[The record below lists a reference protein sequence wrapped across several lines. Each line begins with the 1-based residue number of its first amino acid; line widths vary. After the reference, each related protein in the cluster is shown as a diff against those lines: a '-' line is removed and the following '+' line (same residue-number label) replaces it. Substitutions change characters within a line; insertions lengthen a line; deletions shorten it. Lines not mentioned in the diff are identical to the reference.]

1 MDINNKSYINKDY
14 QTIYPELVDIVSKLT
29 NVINLRQTN
38 ESDPM
43 VVLVK
48 LMAFIADKLNY
59 NVDINTLLSFM
70 PTTTQDSSFR
80 DLADI
85 NGYTMQYYKSA
96 STRINIMY
104 TGEVEENKDYT
115 FKPFETTF
123 TDASGEIIYTLVGDL
138 SGIGKNVTIS
148 KQGDT
153 SIGIIYEGNAVD
165 FSINNVNTIQLAN
178 LDSEHRLFLPEVMIA
193 SNIICVK
200 NASSNDW
207 GEWKMVDNLNI
218 YKPLEKK
225 FKFGFD
231 SVRNLPYI
239 EFPDD
244 IEELIENG
252 LNVKY
257 FKTSGASGNI
267 IARRLNTVK
276 SGVPSGITDTTKLF
290 VSNIQSTSNGANIET
305 IEEAYKNFKK
315 TIGTFD
321 VLTTTRDFANYLY
334 RLTDTITSYPLVSNV
349 QVTDR
354 RTDVNLAHQVV
365 TFDEFGTNT
374 TYVYEKT
381 GDINIITPFDLVL
394 YPLQYVNN
402 ITDDDTYNSTF
413 TPTSLTTVS
422 NLIEKLEGA
431 QAMSHTYK
439 FIPELDNILY
449 TYLYKNMYSLNC
461 RISTIYKVN
470 NVEQAEILYNVRK
483 ALYDTFNAREVEYG
497 KPIEFDDLLETIV
510 GADTRIKNVSLDEP
524 EVTTMRCINL
534 DLATRPDNYP
544 TRVAYNVL
552 AGRVELYEYDTTFDY
567 KFGQTSTQVIE
578 HITSVTPEFT
588 PTLTS
593 NTLTLDKNQVV
604 QLYAQSYGVDFS
616 ALVGVNY
623 RWYGNDV
630 DANDTHILGVDETL
644 KISTVTN
651 GVQKNLEYG
660 NGTIIKPNFNLTSG
674 EGSID
679 IGGVMYKTLGTN
691 EKISFLKPITVTL
704 GSQLNAYW
712 FVNNAKNELF
722 DTSDTGVD
730 EWEHILDENEY
741 FFYTDAQKTQLN
753 VLGSGTKLVTNKS
766 GDWALKRENLVS
778 LETFNSEDISTYGA
792 INWKS
797 ITFTTDTWIKAQE
810 QQILTLIEG
819 DSVNLI
825 SDNSSD
831 SLTLGNELKPLEGYK
846 LHYVS
851 NGEEGTVD
859 GTGSTDWFIRTRLDL
874 SIMPNTAQQLKT
886 NEKIWYNGDAT
897 YIENAW
903 VMSSYP
909 IQSSTINTFTTQEN
923 EKLYTYDWTVPTYS
937 TTTETNKELELDAN
951 GSYVVSL
958 EGLTSITLNVPNVTD
973 KDCCFMMYIDQQ
985 DATTPTM
992 SITNVTNL
1000 NTENA
1005 NEVRVGM
1012 NNFVVSIP
1020 QSPIEFEITS
1030 TGHSGSVIIMPLR
1043 VTDID
1048 SANDIFGLD
1057 STELTDVN
1065 NILDTYKDIFYYF
1078 YPVPNTNAID
1088 VTDYR
1093 DANSLW
1099 EINDIYNKST
1109 LPQIDFTNS
1118 NFSIIKS
1125 SRL

>member
-29 NVINLRQTN
+29 NAINLRQTN

-59 NVDINTLLSFM
+59 NIDINTLLSFM

-104 TGEVEENKDYT
+104 TGKLEEGKDYT

-138 SGIGKNVTIS
+138 SGIGKSVTIS

-165 FSINNVNTIQLAN
+165 FSINNVNTVQLAN

-200 NASSNDW
+200 NASSSDW
-207 GEWKMVDNLNI
+207 GEWEMVDNLNI

-276 SGVPSGITDTTKLF
+276 SGVPEGITDTTKLF

-315 TIGTFD
+315 TVGTFD

-334 RLTDTITSYPLVSNV
+334 RLTDNITSYPLVSNV

-365 TFDEFGTNT
+365 TFDEFGTNI
-374 TYVYEKT
+374 TYVYEKDGT
-381 GDINIITPFDLVL
+381 ANIITPFDLVL

-402 ITDDDTYNSTF
+402 ITDDDTYNNTF
-413 TPTSLTTVS
+413 TPTSLTSVS
-422 NLIEKLEGA
+422 NLIDELEGA

-439 FIPELDNILY
+439 FIPELKNDQY

-510 GADTRIKNVSLDEP
+510 GSDTRIKNVSLDEP
-524 EVTTMRCINL
+524 EVITKRCINSN
-534 DLATRPDNYP
+534 LATSDDNYA

-552 AGRVELYEYDTTFDY
+552 AGRVELYEYDKTFDY
-567 KFGQTSTQVIE
+567 KFGQTSINLLKN
-578 HITSVTPEFT
+578 ITLVTPEFT
-588 PTLTS
+588 PTLTKTS
-593 NTLTLDKNQVV
+593 LKLGTNQVV

-623 RWYGNDV
+623 IWEGADV
-630 DANDTHILGVDETL
+630 APDTTYIIKANETL
-644 KISTVTN
+644 RLSTVTN
-651 GVQKNLEYG
+651 GVQKNFEYG
-660 NGTIIKPNFNLTSG
+660 NGTIIKTNFKLIAGTGN
-674 EGSID
+674 ID
-679 IGGVMYKTLGTN
+679 IGGVKYKTLGTN
-691 EKISFLKPITVTL
+691 EKISFLKPIEVTL
-704 GSQLNAYW
+704 SKQLNAYW

-722 DTSDTGVD
+722 DTSTNVD

-753 VLGSGTKLVTNKS
+753 VLGSGTKLVTNKK
-766 GDWALKRENLVS
+766 GDWTLSRDSLVS

-797 ITFTTDTWIKAQE
+797 ITFTTDTYIKAQE

-825 SDNSSD
+825 SDNS
-831 SLTLGNELKPLEGYK
+831 LPLGNKLKSLRGYK

-859 GTGSTDWFIRTRLDL
+859 GNGSTDWFIRTRLDL
-874 SIMPNTAQQLKT
+874 SIMPNTAQLLKP
-886 NEKIWYNGDAT
+886 NEKIWYNENEK
-897 YIENAW
+897 IENTW

-909 IQSSTINTFTTQEN
+909 IQSSTINTFTTLEN
-923 EKLYTYDWTVPTYS
+923 EKLYTYTLAPQTYS

-958 EGLTSITLNVPNVTD
+958 ENLTSIKLDVPNVTD
-973 KDCCFMMYIDQQ
+973 KDCCFMLYIDKQ
-985 DATTPTM
+985 DATTMEM
-992 SITNVTNL
+992 SIVNVRNL
-1000 NTENA
+1000 NTGND
-1005 NEVRVGM
+1005 NDVRVGM
-1012 NNFVVSIP
+1012 NNFVVSNKDSSINLT
-1020 QSPIEFEITS
+1020 ITS
-1030 TGHSGSVIIMPLR
+1030 TGHSGSIIITPLR
-1043 VTDID
+1043 VTNMS
-1048 SANDIFGLD
+1048 SANDILGL
-1057 STELTDVN
+1057 SSSELSEVN
-1065 NILDTYKDIFYYF
+1065 GILDKYKDTFYYF

-1118 NFSIIKS
+1118 KFSIIKS

>member
-29 NVINLRQTN
+29 NAINLRQTN

-59 NVDINTLLSFM
+59 NIDINTLLSFM

-104 TGEVEENKDYT
+104 TGELEEGKDYT

-138 SGIGKNVTIS
+138 SGIGKSVTIS

-200 NASSNDW
+200 NASSSDW
-207 GEWKMVDNLNI
+207 GEWEMVDNLNI

-252 LNVKY
+252 LNIKY

-276 SGVPSGITDTTKLF
+276 SGVPEGITDTTKLF

-315 TIGTFD
+315 TVGTFD

-334 RLTDTITSYPLVSNV
+334 RLTDNITSYPLVSNV

-365 TFDEFGTNT
+365 TFDEFGTNI
-374 TYVYEKT
+374 TYAYEKNGT
-381 GDINIITPFDLVL
+381 TNIITPFDLVL

-413 TPTSLTTVS
+413 TPTTLTTVS
-422 NLIEKLEGA
+422 NLIDELEGA
-431 QAMSHTYK
+431 QAMSHTYQ
-439 FIPELDNILY
+439 FIPELDNQQY

-470 NVEQAEILYNVRK
+470 NVEQAEILYNVSK

-524 EVTTMRCINL
+524 EVTTKRCISL
-534 DLATRPDNYP
+534 QDPIVQDNYT

-567 KFGQTSTQVIE
+567 KFGQTSISLLKN
-578 HITSVTPEFT
+578 ITSVTPEFT
-588 PTLTS
+588 PTLTKAP
-593 NTLTLDKNQVV
+593 LTLGTNQVV

-623 RWYGNDV
+623 IWEGADV
-630 DANDTHILGVDETL
+630 APDTTYIIKANETL
-644 KISTVTN
+644 RLSTVTN
-651 GVQKNLEYG
+651 GVQKNFEYG
-660 NGTIIKPNFNLTSG
+660 NGTIIKTNFKLIAGTGN
-674 EGSID
+674 ID
-679 IGGVMYKTLGTN
+679 IGGVKYKTLGTN
-691 EKISFLKPITVTL
+691 EKISFLKPIEVTL
-704 GSQLNAYW
+704 NKQLNAYW

-722 DTSDTGVD
+722 DTSTNVD

-753 VLGSGTKLVTNKS
+753 VLGSGTKLVTNKK
-766 GDWALKRENLVS
+766 GDWTLSRDSLVS

-797 ITFTTDTWIKAQE
+797 ITFTTDAYIKAQE

-819 DSVNLI
+819 DSVNLT
-825 SDNSSD
+825 ND
-831 SLTLGNELKPLEGYK
+831 SGSASLPLGNKLKSLRGYK
-846 LHYVS
+846 LKYVS

-859 GTGSTDWFIRTRLDL
+859 GTGSTEWFIRTRLDL
-874 SIMPNTAQQLKT
+874 SILPNTAQLLKP
-886 NEKIWYNGDAT
+886 NEKIWYNDDGT
-897 YIENAW
+897 KIENTW
-903 VMSSYP
+903 IMSSYP
-909 IQSSTINTFTTQEN
+909 IQSSTINTFTTLEN
-923 EKLYTYDWTVPTYS
+923 EKLYTYTWTPQTYS

-958 EGLTSITLNVPNVTD
+958 ENLTSIKLDVPNVTD
-973 KDCCFMMYIDQQ
+973 KDCCFMLYIDKQ
-985 DATTPTM
+985 DATTMEM
-992 SITNVTNL
+992 SISNVRNL
-1000 NTENA
+1000 NTGND
-1005 NEVRVGM
+1005 NDIRVGM
-1012 NNFVVSIP
+1012 NNFVVSNKDTSINLT
-1020 QSPIEFEITS
+1020 ITS
-1030 TGHSGSVIIMPLR
+1030 SGHSGSIIITPLR
-1043 VTDID
+1043 ITNMS
-1048 SANDIFGLD
+1048 SANDILGL
-1057 STELTDVN
+1057 SSSELNEVN
-1065 NILDTYKDIFYYF
+1065 NILDKYKDTFYYF

-1118 NFSIIKS
+1118 KFSIIKS

>member
-70 PTTTQDSSFR
+70 PATTQDSSFR

-96 STRINIMY
+96 STKINIMY
-104 TGEVEENKDYT
+104 TGEVEKGNDYT

-153 SIGIIYEGNAVD
+153 SIGVIYEGNAVD

-207 GEWKMVDNLNI
+207 GEWEMVDNLNI

-276 SGVPSGITDTTKLF
+276 SGVPEGITDTTKLF

-315 TIGTFD
+315 TVGTFD

-402 ITDDDTYNSTF
+402 ITDDDTYSSTF

-439 FIPELDNILY
+439 FIPELYNINY

-510 GADTRIKNVSLDEP
+510 GSDTRIKNVSLDEP
-524 EVTTMRCINL
+524 TVTTKRCINSN
-534 DLATRPDNYP
+534 LATSNDNYQ

-552 AGRVELYEYDTTFDY
+552 AGRVELYDYDTTFDY

-593 NTLTLDKNQVV
+593 NTLTLGTNQVV
-604 QLYAQSYGVDFS
+604 QLYAQSYGVDWN

-623 RWYGNDV
+623 RWYGNTV
-630 DANDTHILGVDETL
+630 KANDTHIIGANETL
-644 KISTVTN
+644 LLSTVTN
-651 GVQKNLEYG
+651 GVQKNFVYR
-660 NGTIIKPNFNLTSG
+660 NGTIIKPTFNLTEG

-691 EKISFLKPITVTL
+691 EKISFLKPIEVTL

-722 DTSDTGVD
+722 DTSDTSVD

-753 VLGSGTKLVTNKS
+753 VLGSGTKLKTNKS
-766 GDWALKRENLVS
+766 GDWTLKRENLVS

-797 ITFTTDTWIKAQE
+797 ITFTNDTWIKAQE

-825 SDNSSD
+825 SENNSD
-831 SLTLGNELKPLEGYK
+831 TLPLGNELKPLRGHK
-846 LHYVS
+846 LQYLS
-851 NGEEGTVD
+851 NGEEGTID
-859 GTGSTDWFIRTRLDL
+859 GNGSTDWFIRTRLDL
-874 SIMPNTAQQLKT
+874 SIMPNTAQQLRT
-886 NEKIWYNGDAT
+886 NEKIWYTYNGAQSSIT
-897 YIENAW
+897 NTW

-923 EKLYTYDWTVPTYS
+923 EKLYTYDWDQPKYN
-937 TTTETNKELELDAN
+937 TNKDLELDAN

-958 EGLTSITLNVPNVTD
+958 EGLEDITLSVPNITD
-973 KDCCFMMYIDQQ
+973 EDCCFMMYIDQQ
-985 DATTPTM
+985 DATEMVM
-992 SITNVTNL
+992 SISNVHNL
-1000 NTENA
+1000 NTNTDDA
-1005 NEVRVGM
+1005 VRVGM
-1012 NNFVVSIP
+1012 NNFVVSNP
-1020 QSPIEFEITS
+1020 QGPIEFEITS
-1030 TGHSGSVIIMPLR
+1030 TGHSGSVIITPLR
-1043 VTDID
+1043 VAKRN

-1057 STELTDVN
+1057 SNELTDVKD
-1065 NILDTYKDIFYYF
+1065 ILDTYKDIFYYF

-1109 LPQIDFTNS
+1109 LPQIDFANS

>member
-29 NVINLRQTN
+29 NAINLRQTN

-59 NVDINTLLSFM
+59 NIDINTLLSFM

-104 TGEVEENKDYT
+104 TGELEEGKDYT

-138 SGIGKNVTIS
+138 SGIGKSVTIS

-165 FSINNVNTIQLAN
+165 FSINNVNTVQLAN

-200 NASSNDW
+200 NASSSDW
-207 GEWKMVDNLNI
+207 GEWEMVDNLNI

-244 IEELIENG
+244 IDELIENG
-252 LNVKY
+252 LNIKY

-276 SGVPSGITDTTKLF
+276 SGVPKGITDTTKLF

-315 TIGTFD
+315 TVGTFD

-334 RLTDTITSYPLVSNV
+334 RLTDNITSYPLVSNV

-365 TFDEFGTNT
+365 TFDEFGTNI
-374 TYVYEKT
+374 TYAYEKNGT
-381 GDINIITPFDLVL
+381 SNIITPFDLVL

-413 TPTSLTTVS
+413 TPTSLTMVS
-422 NLIEKLEGA
+422 NLIDELEGA
-431 QAMSHTYK
+431 QAMSHTYQ
-439 FIPELDNILY
+439 FIPELKNDNY

-497 KPIEFDDLLETIV
+497 KPIEFDELLETIV
-510 GADTRIKNVSLDEP
+510 GSDTRIKNVSLDEP
-524 EVTTMRCINL
+524 EVTTKRCVNL
-534 DLATRPDNYP
+534 DNPTIEDDYTR
-544 TRVAYNVL
+544 RVAYNVL
-552 AGRVELYEYDTTFDY
+552 AGRVELYEYDKTFDY
-567 KFGQTSTQVIE
+567 KFGQTSINLLKN
-578 HITSVTPEFT
+578 ITSVTPEFT
-588 PTLTS
+588 PTLTKA
-593 NTLTLDKNQVV
+593 TLKLGTNQVV

-623 RWYGNDV
+623 IWDGAEVAPDTTYIIK
-630 DANDTHILGVDETL
+630 ANETL
-644 KISTVTN
+644 RLSTVTN
-651 GVQKNLEYG
+651 GVQKNFEYG
-660 NGTIIKPNFNLTSG
+660 NGTIIKTNFKLIAGTGN
-674 EGSID
+674 ID
-679 IGGVMYKTLGTN
+679 IGGVKYKTLGTN
-691 EKISFLKPITVTL
+691 EKISFLKPIEVTL
-704 GSQLNAYW
+704 NKQLNAYW

-722 DTSDTGVD
+722 DTSTNVD

-753 VLGSGTKLVTNKS
+753 VLGSGTKLVTNKK
-766 GDWALKRENLVS
+766 GDWTLNRDSLVS

-797 ITFTTDTWIKAQE
+797 ITFTTDTYIKAQE

-825 SDNSSD
+825 SDNSSA
-831 SLTLGNELKPLEGYK
+831 SLSLGNKLKSLRGYK
-846 LHYVS
+846 LKYVS

-859 GTGSTDWFIRTRLDL
+859 GTGSTEWFIRTRLDL
-874 SIMPNTAQQLKT
+874 SILPNTAQLLKP
-886 NEKIWYNGDAT
+886 NEKIWYNDNT
-897 YIENAW
+897 TKIENTW

-909 IQSSTINTFTTQEN
+909 IQSSTINTFTTLEN
-923 EKLYTYDWTVPTYS
+923 EKLYTYTLTPQTYS

-958 EGLTSITLNVPNVTD
+958 ENLTSITLNVPNVPD
-973 KDCCFMMYIDQQ
+973 KDCCFMLYIDKQ
-985 DATTPTM
+985 DATTMEM
-992 SITNVTNL
+992 SISNVRNL
-1000 NTENA
+1000 NTGND
-1005 NEVRVGM
+1005 NDIRVGM
-1012 NNFVVSIP
+1012 NNFVVSNKDTSINLT
-1020 QSPIEFEITS
+1020 ITS
-1030 TGHSGSVIIMPLR
+1030 TGHSGSIIITPLR
-1043 VTDID
+1043 VTNMS
-1048 SANDIFGLD
+1048 SANDIFGL
-1057 STELTDVN
+1057 SSSELNEVN
-1065 NILDTYKDIFYYF
+1065 NILDKYKDTFYYF

-1118 NFSIIKS
+1118 KFSIIKS

>member
-96 STRINIMY
+96 STKINIMY
-104 TGEVEENKDYT
+104 TGEVEEGNDYT

-153 SIGIIYEGNAVD
+153 SIGVIYEGNAVD

-178 LDSEHRLFLPEVMIA
+178 LDSEHRLFFPEVMIA

-207 GEWKMVDNLNI
+207 GEWEMVDNLNI

-315 TIGTFD
+315 TVGTFD

-422 NLIEKLEGA
+422 NLIDKLEGA

-439 FIPELDNILY
+439 FIPELDNISY

-510 GADTRIKNVSLDEP
+510 GSDTRIKNVSLDEP
-524 EVTTMRCINL
+524 TVTTMRCINSN
-534 DLATRPDNYP
+534 LATSNDNYP

-552 AGRVELYEYDTTFDY
+552 AGRVELYDYDTTFDY

-593 NTLTLDKNQVV
+593 NTLTLGTNQVV
-604 QLYAQSYGVDFS
+604 QLYAQSYGVDWS

-623 RWYGNDV
+623 RWYGSPVN
-630 DANDTHILGVDETL
+630 ANATHIIGANETL
-644 KISTVTN
+644 LLSTVTN
-651 GVQKNLEYG
+651 GVQKNFVYS
-660 NGTIIKPNFNLTSG
+660 NGTIIKPTFNLTEG

-691 EKISFLKPITVTL
+691 EKISFLKPIEVTL

-712 FVNNAKNELF
+712 FVNNAENELF
-722 DTSDTGVD
+722 DTSTNET
-730 EWEHILDENEY
+730 EWSHILDENEY

-753 VLGSGTKLVTNKS
+753 VLGSGTKLTTNKS
-766 GDWALKRENLVS
+766 GDWTLKRENLVS

-797 ITFTTDTWIKAQE
+797 ITFTNDTWIKAEE

-825 SDNSSD
+825 SENNSD
-831 SLTLGNELKPLEGYK
+831 TLQLGNELIPLSGYK
-846 LHYVS
+846 LHYMS
-851 NGEEGTVD
+851 NGEEGTID
-859 GTGSTDWFIRTRLDL
+859 GNGSTDWFIRTRLDL

-886 NEKIWYNGDAT
+886 NEKIWYTYNGAQLSIT
-897 YIENAW
+897 NTW

-909 IQSSTINTFTTQEN
+909 IQSSTINTFTQQEN
-923 EKLYTYDWTVPTYS
+923 EKLYTYTWSQPKYN
-937 TTTETNKELELDAN
+937 TNYDLELDAN

-958 EGLTSITLNVPNVTD
+958 EGLTDITLYVPSIID

-985 DATTPTM
+985 DATEM
-992 SITNVTNL
+992 DLSITNVENL
-1000 NTENA
+1000 NTGET
-1005 NEVRVGM
+1005 NEIRVGM
-1012 NNFVVSIP
+1012 NNFVVSNP
-1020 QSPIEFEITS
+1020 QSPIEFELLS
-1030 TGHSGSVIIMPLR
+1030 TGHSGSIIITPLR

-1048 SANDIFGLD
+1048 SANDILGLD
-1057 STELTDVN
+1057 SNELTAVK

-1093 DANSLW
+1093 EANALW

-1109 LPQIDFTNS
+1109 LPQIDFANS

>member
-29 NVINLRQTN
+29 NAINLRQTN

-59 NVDINTLLSFM
+59 NIDINTLLSFI

-104 TGEVEENKDYT
+104 TGDLEKGKDYT

-138 SGIGKNVTIS
+138 SGIGKSVTIS

-165 FSINNVNTIQLAN
+165 FSINNINTVQLSN
-178 LDSEHRLFLPEVMIA
+178 LDSEHRLFLPETMIA

-200 NASSNDW
+200 NVSSSDW
-207 GEWKMVDNLNI
+207 GEWEMVDNLNI

-276 SGVPSGITDTTKLF
+276 SGTPEGITDTTKLF

-315 TIGTFD
+315 TVGTFD

-334 RLTDTITSYPLVSNV
+334 RLTDNITSYPLVSNV

-374 TYVYEKT
+374 TYVYEKSGNT
-381 GDINIITPFDLVL
+381 NIITPFDLVL

-413 TPTSLTTVS
+413 TPTTLTTVS
-422 NLIEKLEGA
+422 NLIDELEGA
-431 QAMSHTYK
+431 QAMSHTYQ
-439 FIPELDNILY
+439 FIPELDNSQY

-461 RISTIYKVN
+461 RLSTIYKVN
-470 NVEQAEILYNVRK
+470 NVEQAEILYNVSK

-524 EVTTMRCINL
+524 EVTTKRCINR
-534 DLATRPDNYP
+534 DNPTIEDNYT

-567 KFGQTSTQVIE
+567 KFGQTSINLLKN
-578 HITSVTPEFT
+578 ITSVTPEFT
-588 PTLTS
+588 PTLTKAPLKLG
-593 NTLTLDKNQVV
+593 TNQVV

-623 RWYGNDV
+623 IWEGADV
-630 DANDTHILGVDETL
+630 APDTTYIIKANETL
-644 KISTVTN
+644 RLSTVTN
-651 GVQKNLEYG
+651 GVQKNFEYG
-660 NGTIIKPNFNLTSG
+660 NGTIIKTNFKLIAGTGN
-674 EGSID
+674 ID
-679 IGGVMYKTLGTN
+679 IGGVKYKTLGTN
-691 EKISFLKPITVTL
+691 EKISFLKPIEVTL
-704 GSQLNAYW
+704 SKQLNAYW
-712 FVNNAKNELF
+712 FVNNEKNELF
-722 DTSDTGVD
+722 DTSTNVD

-753 VLGSGTKLVTNKS
+753 VLGSGTKLKTNKK
-766 GDWALKRENLVS
+766 GDWTLKRDSLVS

-797 ITFTTDTWIKAQE
+797 ITFTTETYIKAQE

-825 SDNSSD
+825 SDNSSA
-831 SLTLGNELKPLEGYK
+831 SLSLGNKLKSLRGHK
-846 LHYVS
+846 LKYVS

-859 GTGSTDWFIRTRLDL
+859 GNGSTDWYIRTRLDL
-874 SIMPNTAQQLKT
+874 SIMPNTAQLLKP
-886 NEKIWYNGDAT
+886 NEKIWYNGNDT
-897 YIENAW
+897 YIENTW

-909 IQSSTINTFTTQEN
+909 IQSSTINTFTTLEN
-923 EKLYTYDWTVPTYS
+923 EQLYTYTLAPQTYS

-958 EGLTSITLNVPNVTD
+958 ENLKGITLNVPNVPNEN
-973 KDCCFMMYIDQQ
+973 CCFMLYIDKQ
-985 DATTPTM
+985 DATTMEM
-992 SITNVTNL
+992 SIENVNNL
-1000 NTENA
+1000 NTGNA
-1005 NEVRVGM
+1005 RV
-1012 NNFVVSIP
+1012 
-1020 QSPIEFEITS
+1020 
-1030 TGHSGSVIIMPLR
+1030 
-1043 VTDID
+1043 
-1048 SANDIFGLD
+1048 
-1057 STELTDVN
+1057 
-1065 NILDTYKDIFYYF
+1065 
-1078 YPVPNTNAID
+1078 
-1088 VTDYR
+1088 
-1093 DANSLW
+1093 SL
-1099 EINDIYNKST
+1099 
-1109 LPQIDFTNS
+1109 
-1118 NFSIIKS
+1118 
-1125 SRL
+1125 

>member
-104 TGEVEENKDYT
+104 TGEVEEGNDYT

-200 NASSNDW
+200 NASSSDW
-207 GEWKMVDNLNI
+207 GEWEMVDNLNI

-315 TIGTFD
+315 TVGTFD

-334 RLTDTITSYPLVSNV
+334 RLTDTITSYPLVSNA

-381 GDINIITPFDLVL
+381 GNINIITPFDLVL

-402 ITDDDTYNSTF
+402 ITDDETYNSTF

-439 FIPELDNILY
+439 FIPSLYNILY

-470 NVEQAEILYNVRK
+470 NVEQAEILCNVRK

-510 GADTRIKNVSLDEP
+510 GSDTRIKNVSLDEP
-524 EVTTMRCINL
+524 IVTTKRCINSN
-534 DLATRPDNYP
+534 LATSNDNYT

-552 AGRVELYEYDTTFDY
+552 AGRVELYDYDTTFDY
-567 KFGQTSTQVIE
+567 KFGQTST
-578 HITSVTPEFT
+578 HLYSNITSITPEFT
-588 PTLTS
+588 PTLT
-593 NTLTLDKNQVV
+593 TQKLKLDKNQVV

-623 RWYGNDV
+623 RWYGSPVNT
-630 DANDTHILGVDETL
+630 NDTHIIGANETL
-644 KISTVTN
+644 LLSTVTN
-651 GVQKNLEYG
+651 GVQKNFVYN
-660 NGTIIKPNFNLTSG
+660 NGTIIKPNFNLTEG

-679 IGGVMYKTLGTN
+679 IGGVKYKTLGTN
-691 EKISFLKPITVTL
+691 EKISFLKPIEVTL

-722 DTSDTGVD
+722 DTSTTAT
-730 EWEHILDENEY
+730 EWSHILDENEY

-753 VLGSGTKLVTNKS
+753 VLGSGTKLTTNKS
-766 GDWALKRENLVS
+766 GDWTLKRESLVS

-797 ITFTTDTWIKAQE
+797 ITFTTGTYIKAEE

-825 SDNSSD
+825 SENNSD
-831 SLTLGNELKPLEGYK
+831 TLPLGNELKPLRGHK
-846 LHYVS
+846 LQYSS
-851 NGEEGTVD
+851 NGEEGTID
-859 GTGSTDWFIRTRLDL
+859 GNGSTNWFIRTRLDL

-886 NEKIWYNGDAT
+886 NEKIWYTHNGT
-897 YIENAW
+897 QSSITNTW

-923 EKLYTYDWTVPTYS
+923 ETLYTYTWDQPKYN
-937 TTTETNKELELDAN
+937 TNKDLELDAN

-958 EGLTSITLNVPNVTD
+958 EGLTSITLNVPNITD
-973 KDCCFMMYIDQQ
+973 EDCCFMMYIDKQ
-985 DATTPTM
+985 DATQPTM
-992 SITNVTNL
+992 SISNVHNL
-1000 NTENA
+1000 NTNTDNA
-1005 NEVRVGM
+1005 VRVGM
-1012 NNFVVSIP
+1012 NNFVVSNP
-1020 QSPIEFEITS
+1020 QSTIEFELTS
-1030 TGHSGSVIIMPLR
+1030 TGHSGSVIITPLR
-1043 VTDID
+1043 VAKKN
-1048 SANDIFGLD
+1048 SANDILGLD
-1057 STELTDVN
+1057 STQLATVKG
-1065 NILDTYKDIFYYF
+1065 ILDTYKDTFYYF

-1088 VTDYR
+1088 VTDYK

-1109 LPQIDFTNS
+1109 LPQIDFANS

>member
-29 NVINLRQTN
+29 NAINLRQTN

-59 NVDINTLLSFM
+59 NIDINTLLSFM

-104 TGEVEENKDYT
+104 TGELEEGNDYT

-138 SGIGKNVTIS
+138 SGIGKSVTIS

-165 FSINNVNTIQLAN
+165 FSINNVNTVQLAN

-200 NASSNDW
+200 NASSSDW
-207 GEWKMVDNLNI
+207 GEWEMVDNLNI

-244 IEELIENG
+244 IDELIENG
-252 LNVKY
+252 LNIKY

-276 SGVPSGITDTTKLF
+276 SGVPKGITDTTKLF

-315 TIGTFD
+315 TVGTFD

-334 RLTDTITSYPLVSNV
+334 RLTDNITSYPLVSNV

-365 TFDEFGTNT
+365 TFDEFGTNI
-374 TYVYEKT
+374 TYAYEKNGT
-381 GDINIITPFDLVL
+381 ANIITPFDLVL

-413 TPTSLTTVS
+413 TPTSLTMVS
-422 NLIEKLEGA
+422 NLIDELEGA
-431 QAMSHTYK
+431 QAMSHTYQ
-439 FIPELDNILY
+439 FIPELKNDNY

-497 KPIEFDDLLETIV
+497 KPIEFDELLETIV
-510 GADTRIKNVSLDEP
+510 GSDTRIKNVSLDEP
-524 EVTTMRCINL
+524 EVTTKRCVNL
-534 DLATRPDNYP
+534 DNPTIEDDYTR
-544 TRVAYNVL
+544 RVAYNVL
-552 AGRVELYEYDTTFDY
+552 AGRVELYEYDKTFDY
-567 KFGQTSTQVIE
+567 KFGQTSINLLKN
-578 HITSVTPEFT
+578 ITSVTPEFT
-588 PTLTS
+588 PTLTKA
-593 NTLTLDKNQVV
+593 TLKLGTNQVV

-623 RWYGNDV
+623 IWDGAEVAPDTTYIIK
-630 DANDTHILGVDETL
+630 ANETL
-644 KISTVTN
+644 RLSTVTN
-651 GVQKNLEYG
+651 GVQKNFEYG
-660 NGTIIKPNFNLTSG
+660 NGTIIKTNFKLIAGTGN
-674 EGSID
+674 ID
-679 IGGVMYKTLGTN
+679 IGGVKYKTLGTN
-691 EKISFLKPITVTL
+691 EKISFLKPIEVTL
-704 GSQLNAYW
+704 NKQLNAYW

-722 DTSDTGVD
+722 DTSTNVD

-753 VLGSGTKLVTNKS
+753 VLGSGTKLVTNKK
-766 GDWALKRENLVS
+766 GDWTLNRDSLVS

-797 ITFTTDTWIKAQE
+797 ITFTTDTYIKAQE

-825 SDNSSD
+825 SDNSSA
-831 SLTLGNELKPLEGYK
+831 SLSLGNKLKSLRGYK
-846 LHYVS
+846 LKYVS

-859 GTGSTDWFIRTRLDL
+859 GTGSTEWFIRTRLDL
-874 SIMPNTAQQLKT
+874 SILPNTAQLLKP
-886 NEKIWYNGDAT
+886 NEKIWYNGNT
-897 YIENAW
+897 TKIENTW

-909 IQSSTINTFTTQEN
+909 IQSSTINTFTTLEN
-923 EKLYTYDWTVPTYS
+923 EKLYTYTLTPQTYS

-958 EGLTSITLNVPNVTD
+958 ENLTSITLNVPNVPD
-973 KDCCFMMYIDQQ
+973 KDCCFMLYIDKQ
-985 DATTPTM
+985 DATTMEM
-992 SITNVTNL
+992 SISNIRNL
-1000 NTENA
+1000 NTGND
-1005 NEVRVGM
+1005 NDIRVGM
-1012 NNFVVSIP
+1012 NNFVVSNKDT
-1020 QSPIEFEITS
+1020 PINLTITS
-1030 TGHSGSVIIMPLR
+1030 TGHSGSIIITPLR
-1043 VTDID
+1043 VTNMS
-1048 SANDIFGLD
+1048 SANDILGL
-1057 STELTDVN
+1057 SSSELSEVN
-1065 NILDTYKDIFYYF
+1065 GILDKYKDTFYYF
-1078 YPVPNTNAID
+1078 YQVPNTNAID

-1118 NFSIIKS
+1118 KFSIIKS

>member
-29 NVINLRQTN
+29 NAINLRQTN

-59 NVDINTLLSFM
+59 NIDINTLLSFM

-104 TGEVEENKDYT
+104 TGELEEGKDYT

-138 SGIGKNVTIS
+138 SGIGKSVTIS

-165 FSINNVNTIQLAN
+165 FSINNVNTVQLAN

-200 NASSNDW
+200 NASSSDW
-207 GEWKMVDNLNI
+207 GEWDMVDNLNI

-252 LNVKY
+252 LNIKY

-276 SGVPSGITDTTKLF
+276 SGVPEGITDTTKLF

-315 TIGTFD
+315 TVGTFD

-334 RLTDTITSYPLVSNV
+334 RLTDNITSYPLVSNV

-354 RTDVNLAHQVV
+354 RTDINLAHQVV
-365 TFDEFGTNT
+365 TFDEFGTNI
-374 TYVYEKT
+374 TYAYEKNGT
-381 GDINIITPFDLVL
+381 ANIITPFDLVL

-413 TPTSLTTVS
+413 TPTKLTTVS
-422 NLIEKLEGA
+422 NLIDELEGA
-431 QAMSHTYK
+431 QAMSHTYQ
-439 FIPELDNILY
+439 FIPELKNDQY

-461 RISTIYKVN
+461 RLSTIYKVN

-510 GADTRIKNVSLDEP
+510 GSDTRIKNVSLDEP
-524 EVTTMRCINL
+524 EVTTKRCVSLENPTIE
-534 DLATRPDNYP
+534 DDYTR
-544 TRVAYNVL
+544 RVAYNVL

-567 KFGQTSTQVIE
+567 KFGQTSINLIKN
-578 HITSVTPEFT
+578 ITSVTPEFT
-588 PTLTS
+588 PTLTKA
-593 NTLTLDKNQVV
+593 TLKLGTNQVV

-623 RWYGNDV
+623 IWDGADV
-630 DANDTHILGVDETL
+630 APDTTYIIKANETL
-644 KISTVTN
+644 RLSTVTN
-651 GVQKNLEYG
+651 GVQKNFEYG
-660 NGTIIKPNFNLTSG
+660 NGTIIKTNFKLISG
-674 EGSID
+674 TGNID
-679 IGGVMYKTLGTN
+679 IGGVKYKTLGTN
-691 EKISFLKPITVTL
+691 EKISFLKPIEVTL
-704 GSQLNAYW
+704 NKQLNAYW

-722 DTSDTGVD
+722 DTSTNVD

-753 VLGSGTKLVTNKS
+753 VLGSGTKLVTNKK
-766 GDWALKRENLVS
+766 GDWTLSRDSLVS

-797 ITFTTDTWIKAQE
+797 ITFTTDTYIKAQE

-825 SDNSSD
+825 SDNSSA
-831 SLTLGNELKPLEGYK
+831 SLSLGNKLKSLRGYK
-846 LHYVS
+846 LKYVS

-859 GTGSTDWFIRTRLDL
+859 GTGSTEWFIRTRLDL
-874 SIMPNTAQQLKT
+874 SILPNTAQLLKP
-886 NEKIWYNGDAT
+886 NEKIWYNDDGT
-897 YIENAW
+897 KIENTW
-903 VMSSYP
+903 VMSSHP
-909 IQSSTINTFTTQEN
+909 IQSSTINTFTTLEN
-923 EKLYTYDWTVPTYS
+923 EKLYTYTLTPQTYS

-958 EGLTSITLNVPNVTD
+958 ENLTSIKLDVPNVTD
-973 KDCCFMMYIDQQ
+973 KDCCFMLYIDKQ
-985 DATTPTM
+985 DATTMEM
-992 SITNVTNL
+992 SISNVRNL
-1000 NTENA
+1000 NTGND
-1005 NEVRVGM
+1005 NDIRVGM
-1012 NNFVVSIP
+1012 NNFVVSNKDT
-1020 QSPIEFEITS
+1020 STNLTITS
-1030 TGHSGSVIIMPLR
+1030 TGHSGSIIITPLR
-1043 VTDID
+1043 VTNMS
-1048 SANDIFGLD
+1048 SANDIFGL
-1057 STELTDVN
+1057 SSSELSEVN
-1065 NILDTYKDIFYYF
+1065 GILDKYKDTFYYF
-1078 YPVPNTNAID
+1078 YQVPNTNAID

-1118 NFSIIKS
+1118 KFSIIKS

>member
-96 STRINIMY
+96 STKINIMY
-104 TGEVEENKDYT
+104 TGEVEKGNDYT

-153 SIGIIYEGNAVD
+153 SIGVIYEGNAVD

-207 GEWKMVDNLNI
+207 GEWEMVDNLNI

-276 SGVPSGITDTTKLF
+276 SGVPEGITDTTKLF

-315 TIGTFD
+315 TVGTFD

-381 GDINIITPFDLVL
+381 GDGINIITPFDLVL

-439 FIPELDNILY
+439 FIPKLDNIVY

-510 GADTRIKNVSLDEP
+510 GSDTRIKNVSLDEP
-524 EVTTMRCINL
+524 TVTTKRCINSK
-534 DLATRPDNYP
+534 LATSNDNYT

-552 AGRVELYEYDTTFDY
+552 AGRVELYDYDTTFDY

-588 PTLTS
+588 PTLAS
-593 NTLTLDKNQVV
+593 NTLTLGTNQVV
-604 QLYAQSYGVDFS
+604 QLYAQSYGVDWN

-623 RWYGNDV
+623 RWYGNTV
-630 DANDTHILGVDETL
+630 NANDTHIIGANETL
-644 KISTVTN
+644 LLSTVTN
-651 GVQKNLEYG
+651 GVQKNFVYS
-660 NGTIIKPNFNLTSG
+660 NGTIIKPTFNLTEG

-691 EKISFLKPITVTL
+691 EKISFLKPIEVTL

-712 FVNNAKNELF
+712 FVNNAENELF
-722 DTSDTGVD
+722 DTSTNET
-730 EWEHILDENEY
+730 EWSHILDENEY

-753 VLGSGTKLVTNKS
+753 VLGSGTKLTTNKS
-766 GDWALKRENLVS
+766 GDWTLKRENLVS

-797 ITFTTDTWIKAQE
+797 ITFTNDTWIKAEE

-819 DSVNLI
+819 DSVWLVSENN
-825 SDNSSD
+825 SDT
-831 SLTLGNELKPLEGYK
+831 LPLGNELKPLRGHK

-851 NGEEGTVD
+851 NGEEGTID
-859 GTGSTDWFIRTRLDL
+859 GNGSTDWFIRTRLDL

-886 NEKIWYNGDAT
+886 NEKIWYTYNGT
-897 YIENAW
+897 QSSITNTW

-909 IQSSTINTFTTQEN
+909 IQSSTINTFTQQEN
-923 EKLYTYDWTVPTYS
+923 EKLYTYTWNQPKYN
-937 TTTETNKELELDAN
+937 TNKDLELDAN

-958 EGLTSITLNVPNVTD
+958 EGLTSITLNVPNITD
-973 KDCCFMMYIDQQ
+973 EDCCFMMYIDQQ
-985 DATTPTM
+985 DATEM
-992 SITNVTNL
+992 DLSITNVENL
-1000 NTENA
+1000 NTGET
-1005 NEVRVGM
+1005 NEIRVGM
-1012 NNFVVSIP
+1012 NNFVVSKP
-1020 QSPIEFEITS
+1020 QSPIEFELLS
-1030 TGHSGSVIIMPLR
+1030 TGHSGSVIITPLR
-1043 VTDID
+1043 VAKQN
-1048 SANDIFGLD
+1048 SANDILGL
-1057 STELTDVN
+1057 STDELTAVN
-1065 NILDTYKDIFYYF
+1065 NIINTYKDIFYYF

-1093 DANSLW
+1093 EANSLW

-1109 LPQIDFTNS
+1109 LPQIDFANS

>member
-104 TGEVEENKDYT
+104 TGEVEDGKDYT

-178 LDSEHRLFLPEVMIA
+178 LDSEHRLFFPEVMIA

-207 GEWKMVDNLNI
+207 GEWEMVDNLNI

-276 SGVPSGITDTTKLF
+276 SGVPEGITDTTKLF

-315 TIGTFD
+315 TVGTFD

-374 TYVYEKT
+374 TYVYEKDGT
-381 GDINIITPFDLVL
+381 TNIITPFDLVL

-402 ITDDDTYNSTF
+402 ITDDETYNNTF

-439 FIPELDNILY
+439 FIPSLENTNY

-470 NVEQAEILYNVRK
+470 NVEQTEILYNVRK

-497 KPIEFDDLLETIV
+497 KPIEFDDILETII
-510 GADTRIKNVSLDEP
+510 GSDTRIKNVSLDEP
-524 EVTTMRCINL
+524 KVTTKRCINSN
-534 DLATRPDNYP
+534 LATSDDNYA

-552 AGRVELYEYDTTFDY
+552 AGRVELYDYDTTFDY
-567 KFGQTSTQVIE
+567 KFGQTSIRLLKN
-578 HITSVTPEFT
+578 ITSITPEFS
-588 PTLTS
+588 PTLTTS
-593 NTLTLDKNQVV
+593 TLKLGTNQVV

-623 RWYGNDV
+623 RWYGNPV
-630 DANDTHILGVDETL
+630 EANDTHILGANETL
-644 KISTVTN
+644 KLSTVTN
-651 GVQKNLEYG
+651 GVQKNLEY
-660 NGTIIKPNFNLTSG
+660 NAGTIIKPNFDLTEG

-691 EKISFLKPITVTL
+691 EKISFLKPIEVTL

-722 DTSDTGVD
+722 DTSDTSVD

-753 VLGSGTKLVTNKS
+753 VLGSGTKLKTNKS
-766 GDWALKRENLVS
+766 GDWTLKRESLIS

-797 ITFTTDTWIKAQE
+797 ITFTNDTWIRAQE

-831 SLTLGNELKPLEGYK
+831 SLQLGNELKPLDGYK

-859 GTGSTDWFIRTRLDL
+859 GTGSTKWFIRTRLDL
-874 SIMPNTAQQLKT
+874 SIMPNTAQKLNQD
-886 NEKIWYNGDAT
+886 EKIWYTSNGTQASIT
-897 YIENAW
+897 NAW

-923 EKLYTYDWTVPTYS
+923 EKLYTYDWTAPTYNG
-937 TTTETNKELELDAN
+937 NKELQLDAN

-958 EGLTSITLNVPNVTD
+958 EGLTSIKLDVPDVPNE
-973 KDCCFMMYIDQQ
+973 DCCFMMYIDKQ
-985 DATTPTM
+985 DATDMAM
-992 SITNVTNL
+992 SISNVHNL
-1000 NTENA
+1000 NTNTDDA
-1005 NEVRVGM
+1005 VRVGM
-1012 NNFVVSIP
+1012 NNFMVSNKDSSITLT
-1020 QSPIEFEITS
+1020 ITS
-1030 TGHSGSVIIMPLR
+1030 TGHSGSIIITPLR

-1048 SANDIFGLD
+1048 SANDILGLT
-1057 STELTDVN
+1057 STELDAVN
-1065 NILDTYKDIFYYF
+1065 DILDTYKDTFYYF

>member
-96 STRINIMY
+96 STKINIMY
-104 TGEVEENKDYT
+104 TGEVEKGNDYT

-153 SIGIIYEGNAVD
+153 SIGVIYEGNAVD

-207 GEWKMVDNLNI
+207 GEWEMVDNLNI

-276 SGVPSGITDTTKLF
+276 SGVPEGITDTTKLF

-315 TIGTFD
+315 TVGTFD

-381 GDINIITPFDLVL
+381 GDGINIITPFDLVL

-439 FIPELDNILY
+439 FIPELDNINY

-510 GADTRIKNVSLDEP
+510 GSDTRIKNVSLDEP
-524 EVTTMRCINL
+524 TVTTKRCINSK
-534 DLATRPDNYP
+534 LATSNDNYT

-552 AGRVELYEYDTTFDY
+552 AGRVELYDYDTTFDY

-593 NTLTLDKNQVV
+593 NTLTLGTNQVV
-604 QLYAQSYGVDFS
+604 QLYAQSYGVDWN

-623 RWYGNDV
+623 RWYGNTV
-630 DANDTHILGVDETL
+630 NANDTHIIGANETL
-644 KISTVTN
+644 LLSTVTN
-651 GVQKNLEYG
+651 GVQKNFVYS
-660 NGTIIKPNFNLTSG
+660 NGTIIKPTFNLTEG

-691 EKISFLKPITVTL
+691 EKISFLKPIEVTL

-722 DTSDTGVD
+722 DTSTNET
-730 EWEHILDENEY
+730 EWSHILDENEY

-753 VLGSGTKLVTNKS
+753 VLGSGTKLKTNKS
-766 GDWALKRENLVS
+766 GDWTLKRENLVS

-797 ITFTTDTWIKAQE
+797 ITFTNDTWIKAEE

-819 DSVNLI
+819 DSVWLVSENN
-825 SDNSSD
+825 SDT
-831 SLTLGNELKPLEGYK
+831 LPLGNELKPLRGHK

-851 NGEEGTVD
+851 NGEEGTID
-859 GTGSTDWFIRTRLDL
+859 GNGSTDWFIRTRLDL

-886 NEKIWYNGDAT
+886 NEKIWYTYNGT
-897 YIENAW
+897 QSYITNTW

-909 IQSSTINTFTTQEN
+909 IQSSTINTFTQLEN
-923 EKLYTYDWTVPTYS
+923 EKLYTYTWSAPKYN
-937 TTTETNKELELDAN
+937 TNKDLKLDAN

-958 EGLTSITLNVPNVTD
+958 EGLTSITLKVPNITD
-973 KDCCFMMYIDQQ
+973 EDCCFMMYIDQQ
-985 DATTPTM
+985 DATEMVM
-992 SITNVTNL
+992 SISNVHNL
-1000 NTENA
+1000 NTNTDDA
-1005 NEVRVGM
+1005 VRVGM
-1012 NNFVVSIP
+1012 NNFMVSNS
-1020 QSPIEFEITS
+1020 QSPINLTITS
-1030 TGHSGSVIIMPLR
+1030 TGHSGSIIITPLR

-1048 SANDIFGLD
+1048 SANDVLGLD
-1057 STELTDVN
+1057 SNELTAVK

>member
-96 STRINIMY
+96 STKINIMY
-104 TGEVEENKDYT
+104 AGEVEKGNDYT

-153 SIGIIYEGNAVD
+153 SIGVIYEGNAVD

-178 LDSEHRLFLPEVMIA
+178 LDSEHRLFFPEVMIA

-207 GEWKMVDNLNI
+207 GEWEMVDNLNI

-276 SGVPSGITDTTKLF
+276 SGVPEGITDTTKLF

-315 TIGTFD
+315 TVGTFD

-374 TYVYEKT
+374 AYAYEKT

-439 FIPELDNILY
+439 FIPELYNINY

-524 EVTTMRCINL
+524 TVTTKRCINSN
-534 DLATRPDNYP
+534 LATSNDNYP

-552 AGRVELYEYDTTFDY
+552 AGRVELYDYDTTFDY

-578 HITSVTPEFT
+578 HITSVTPEFA

-593 NTLTLDKNQVV
+593 NTLTLGTNQVV
-604 QLYAQSYGVDFS
+604 QLYAQSYGVDWS

-623 RWYGNDV
+623 RWYGDPV
-630 DANDTHILGVDETL
+630 KANDTHILGANETL
-644 KISTVTN
+644 LLSTVTN
-651 GVQKNLEYG
+651 GVQKNFVYS
-660 NGTIIKPNFNLTSG
+660 NGTIIKPTFNLTEG

-691 EKISFLKPITVTL
+691 EKISFLKPIEVTL

-722 DTSDTGVD
+722 DTSDTSVD

-753 VLGSGTKLVTNKS
+753 VLGSGTKLTTNKS
-766 GDWALKRENLVS
+766 GDWTLKRENLVS

-797 ITFTTDTWIKAQE
+797 ITFTNDTWIKAEE

-819 DSVNLI
+819 DSVWLVSENN
-825 SDNSSD
+825 SDT
-831 SLTLGNELKPLEGYK
+831 LPLGNELKPLRGHK

-851 NGEEGTVD
+851 NGEEGTID
-859 GTGSTDWFIRTRLDL
+859 GNGSTDWFIRTRLDL

-886 NEKIWYNGDAT
+886 NEKIWYTYNGT
-897 YIENAW
+897 QSSITNTW

-909 IQSSTINTFTTQEN
+909 IQSSTINTFTQQEN
-923 EKLYTYDWTVPTYS
+923 EKLYTYTWDQPKYN
-937 TTTETNKELELDAN
+937 TNKDLGLDAN

-958 EGLTSITLNVPNVTD
+958 EGLTSITLKVPNVTD
-973 KDCCFMMYIDQQ
+973 EDCCFMMYIDKQ
-985 DATTPTM
+985 DATPITM
-992 SITNVTNL
+992 SISNVTNL
-1000 NTENA
+1000 NTGNA

-1012 NNFVVSIP
+1012 NNFMVSKSQINLT
-1020 QSPIEFEITS
+1020 ITS
-1030 TGHSGSVIIMPLR
+1030 TGHSGSVIITPLR
-1043 VTDID
+1043 VAKKN

-1057 STELTDVN
+1057 SNELTAVN
-1065 NILDTYKDIFYYF
+1065 NIINTYKDTFYYF

-1093 DANSLW
+1093 EANALW

-1109 LPQIDFTNS
+1109 LPQIDFANS